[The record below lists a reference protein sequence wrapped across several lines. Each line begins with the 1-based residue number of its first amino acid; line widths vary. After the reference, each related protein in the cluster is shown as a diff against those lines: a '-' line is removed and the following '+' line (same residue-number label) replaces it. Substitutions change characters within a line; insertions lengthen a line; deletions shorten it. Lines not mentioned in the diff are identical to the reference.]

1 MPSVPASSRSA
12 LALSLVALSALASS
26 QPRRPPRT
34 RPTRTPVTAPVAP
47 AAPVAAPVTLDAL
60 LRRFAAVP
68 GLHARFREEKRVQL
82 LAAPLVS
89 EGTLD
94 YAPPSRLVRRTATP
108 APSTVLIEGS
118 HLRFGDGRGEQ
129 SIDMNATPVVR
140 QFVDSFLAL
149 VAGDRAALERS
160 YEIDFRVPDAQRPE
174 AWTLT
179 LRPRVATI
187 QRVFRDI
194 ELRGAGVILDAMTLR
209 ETSGDETSTRFTEVD
224 AARRYAPDEAA
235 RVFRLSP

>member
-26 QPRRPPRT
+26 QPRRPPRN
-34 RPTRTPVTAPVAP
+34 RPPRPPVTAPV
-47 AAPVAAPVTLDAL
+47 APVAAPVTLDAL

-235 RVFRLSP
+235 RVFRLAP

>member
-1 MPSVPASSRSA
+1 MPSALASSRSA
-12 LALSLVALSALASS
+12 LALALVALGAVASS

-34 RPTRTPVTAPVAP
+34 PHPRTPAPASAAPVAP
-47 AAPVAAPVTLDAL
+47 MTLDAL
-60 LRRFAAVP
+60 LRGFASVP
-68 GLHARFREEKRVQL
+68 GLRAHFREEKRVQL

-94 YAPPSRLVRRTATP
+94 YAPPARLVRRTLTP
-108 APSTVLIEGS
+108 APATVLIEGAR
-118 HLRFGDGRGEQ
+118 LRFSDGHGEQ

-140 QFVDSFLAL
+140 QFVDSFLAV
-149 VAGDRAALERS
+149 VAGDRAALDRS
-160 YEIDFRVPDAQRPE
+160 YELDFRVPDAQHPA

-179 LRPRVATI
+179 LRPRIATI

-194 ELRGAGVILDAMTLR
+194 ELRGAGVTLDAMTLR

-224 AARRYAPDEAA
+224 VGHRYAPDEAA
-235 RVFRLSP
+235 RVFRITP